1 MGVKGW
7 AVRELT
13 LASKDTFLRVRFVRC
28 PSIAENLPEEEVRVR
43 NFWMPFSLD
52 DYMSLCSR
60 QE

>member
-1 MGVKGW
+1 MGVKEW
-7 AVRELT
+7 AVPELT

-52 DYMSLCSR
+52 D
-60 QE
+60 